1 MNTAAKHNSSSVS
14 EGSIIGLDEFQE
26 FLAKEEFLVV
36 MVLWVTKVV
45 RVKKA

>member
-1 MNTAAKHNSSSVS
+1 MNTAAKHHSSSGS
-14 EGSIIGLDEFQE
+14 EGSMIGLDEFQE

-36 MVLWVTKVV
+36 LALWATKVV